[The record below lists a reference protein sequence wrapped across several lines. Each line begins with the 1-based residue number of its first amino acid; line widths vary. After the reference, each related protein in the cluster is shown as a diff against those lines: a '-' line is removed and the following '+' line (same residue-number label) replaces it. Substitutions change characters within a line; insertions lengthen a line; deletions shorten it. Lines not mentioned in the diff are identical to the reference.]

1 MNRLVPKA
9 ERKAAFLSFLGL
21 VAFIVLVCST
31 QVSTRHHLAAREYL
45 ADVALATACG
55 AFAGAVLGYI
65 WRLSVTA
72 THLIVAYHNG
82 ATRISETGTEEA

>member
-31 QVSTRHHLAAREYL
+31 QVSTHHHLPAREYL
-45 ADVALATACG
+45 ADVALATAFG

-72 THLIVAYHNG
+72 THLIAVDHNG
-82 ATRISETGTEEA
+82 ATRISETGIDEA